1 LPSVGNGAEAWGQS
15 GHFLTV
21 NRKIGKWENQI
32 KLKNMDSNFISIRP
46 AVFLVFL
53 VIMRM
58 IGIGREGIKVSGK
71 REHIPIDVNNV
82 HKNIDP
88 PQAFTSHKGS
98 KVYLI

>member
-46 AVFLVFL
+46 AAFFS
-53 VIMRM
+53 IFSHNADDWNWK
-58 IGIGREGIKVSGK
+58 GR
-71 REHIPIDVNNV
+71 D
-82 HKNIDP
+82 
-88 PQAFTSHKGS
+88 
-98 KVYLI
+98 